1 MRRVTSVGW
10 VILGAL
16 VGAVVVWPL
25 SEAASLALG
34 FVGGAVAFGAISQ
47 MLGDDWDP
55 RDLSSRKSAAL
66 RRLSPGRDWDRKAP
80 DFADEPADAI
90 WRRERERRGL
100 G

>member
-1 MRRVTSVGW
+1 MHRVSSVGW
-10 VILGAL
+10 VILVAL

-34 FVGGAVAFGAISQ
+34 FIGGAVAFGAISQ

-55 RDLSSRKSAAL
+55 RELSSRKSAAL

-80 DFADEPADAI
+80 DFADEPPDAI
-90 WRRERERRGL
+90 WLRERERRGL
-100 G
+100 R

>member
-1 MRRVTSVGW
+1 MRRVTTVGW

-55 RDLSSRKSAAL
+55 RELSSRKSAAL

-80 DFADEPADAI
+80 DFADEPPDAI
-90 WRRERERRGL
+90 WLRERERRGL
-100 G
+100 R